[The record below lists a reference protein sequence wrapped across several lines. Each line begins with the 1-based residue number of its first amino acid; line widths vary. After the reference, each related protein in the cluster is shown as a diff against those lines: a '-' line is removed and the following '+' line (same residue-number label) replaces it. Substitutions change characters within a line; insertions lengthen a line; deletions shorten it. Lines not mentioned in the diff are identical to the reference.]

1 MDLNEILYG
10 DGDIEGG
17 VDSILLNH
25 IASTFRIL
33 WMFVLLRWV
42 QLLKLLVDLDDML
55 YGGDTIQVDL
65 YSMF

>member
-17 VDSILLNH
+17 VDSILLNP
-25 IASTFRIL
+25 IASTFRKR
-33 WMFVLLRWV
+33 WTFELLRWV

-55 YGGDTIQVDL
+55 YGSDTIQVDL
-65 YSMF
+65 YSKF